1 MSGTI
6 DDTDMRILGMLQDNA
21 RISNADIARDVGMA
35 PSATLER
42 VRKLEE
48 RGLLKGYEARLD
60 PVLLGRG
67 LTAFVF
73 VRTNEMPVGERA
85 AEALAAIDEV
95 LEVHHVAGEDCFLVK
110 VRASDP
116 RDLHRLIRERIGVIP
131 QVMSTRTTIVLETV
145 KETLKLPLASGSR
158 ESLVASR

>member
-6 DDTDMRILGMLQDNA
+6 DDTDMRILRILQDNA

-67 LTAFVF
+67 LTVFVF
-73 VRTNEMPVGERA
+73 VRTN
-85 AEALAAIDEV
+85 
-95 LEVHHVAGEDCFLVK
+95 
-110 VRASDP
+110 
-116 RDLHRLIRERIGVIP
+116 
-131 QVMSTRTTIVLETV
+131 
-145 KETLKLPLASGSR
+145 
-158 ESLVASR
+158 